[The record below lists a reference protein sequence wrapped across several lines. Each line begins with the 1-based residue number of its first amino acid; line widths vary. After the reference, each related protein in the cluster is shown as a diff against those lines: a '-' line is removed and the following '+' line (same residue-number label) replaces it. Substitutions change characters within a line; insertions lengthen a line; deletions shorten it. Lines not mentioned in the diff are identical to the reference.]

1 MPISFRL
8 TKASSSILLKQD
20 LAYPSRNNYLKG
32 PKTTSQMKKLYSL
45 GWLLGL
51 IAGFLTACSGPS
63 TTFSADALRCEQDP
77 APLGVE
83 NPQPRFSWQIC
94 AQSRGF
100 IQSAYRILVADSRE
114 SLDQERGNCW
124 DSGKIRT
131 DEQVLVAYQGKP
143 LQSGRRYWWKVR
155 VWNAQGEASEWSQPA
170 TFDMGLLSESDWNG
184 AQWIALEED
193 IPDEIIVPGM
203 ADYKKIGER
212 FGDHKTGLY
221 TLPQFRKTFTPE
233 KPVRRAMVYVC
244 GLGQFEMTVNGTK
257 TGDHFLDPAW
267 TRYDR
272 TALYV
277 PFEITDQ
284 LRAGENVLGIRL
296 GNGFFNVPRDRYF
309 KLLTSY
315 GAPKLIAKI
324 ALEYED
330 GSQECFVSDTTWK
343 AAPSAITFSSIYSGE
358 DYDASTEESGWETPG
373 FDDRNWKAAL
383 PTSFTPQLRAQS
395 STPLKITDRI
405 PAVRIF
411 RNRAGNWVYDLGQN
425 ASGIVRI
432 SLTAHDRQS
441 VKLIPAELLN
451 DDETANQKASG
462 DPFYYTYT
470 ARGDGHP
477 ETWQPRFTY
486 YGFRYVEVIGAI
498 PAGEPNPRNLPEIT
512 EIVGLHTRNSAEETG
527 TFTCSNPL
535 FNRIH
540 DLIDWSIRS
549 NLSHVLTDCPHREKL
564 GWLEVAYLMGPS
576 IQFRYD
582 IARVYAKKVEDMQ
595 TAQYENG
602 MIPTTAPQYVIF
614 WGGFLDTPEW
624 GSAYISIPWDLYRW
638 YGDLRPLEENY
649 DNMARYIAYLG
660 SQAENHIISYGLGD
674 WFDIGPGFPG
684 YSQLTTNGVT
694 ATATYYRNVKIMEQ
708 TARLLNKPTDAE
720 RYAALADTIRQAY
733 NDRFFNPDNGY
744 YDRNSQTANAISLV
758 MGLVPSEHVA
768 AVRQHLIDDIRGRG
782 NALTAGDIGYRY
794 VLRAL
799 EEGNASDVI
808 YDMNSRYDVPGYGY
822 QLAHGATCLT
832 ESWQAYREVSNNHC
846 MLGHLMEWLY
856 SGLVGISQSPTS
868 VAYKEVV
875 IKPQVVGDIYQ
886 ARGSFRSPYG
896 LIRSE
901 WHQSG
906 DKFIQE
912 AEIPAG
918 CSALVY
924 LPATDPARI
933 TESGLPLSEAAQVSL
948 QEQTPAYTIVRI
960 GSGQYRFEVPLT
972 E

>member
-1 MPISFRL
+1 
-8 TKASSSILLKQD
+8 
-20 LAYPSRNNYLKG
+20 
-32 PKTTSQMKKLYSL
+32 MKKLYFF

-51 IAGFLTACSGPS
+51 AAACFLSSCCGDSPA
-63 TTFSADALRCEQDP
+63 FSIDALRCEQDP
-77 APLGVE
+77 APLGIE
-83 NPQPRFSWQIC
+83 NPHPRFSWQIH
-94 AQSRGF
+94 APQRDF
-100 IQSAYRILVADSRE
+100 TQQAYRIIVADSRE
-114 SLDQERGNCW
+114 ALDRQKGNCW
-124 DSGKIRT
+124 DSGKVRSE
-131 DEQVLVAYQGKP
+131 EQILVPYQGKP
-143 LQSGRRYWWKVR
+143 LQPGKRYWWKVR
-155 VWNAQGEASEWSQPA
+155 AWNNHGQASEWSQPA
-170 TFDMGLLSESDWNG
+170 TFDMGLLSENDWDG
-184 AQWIALEED
+184 ARWIALEADRPE
-193 IPDEIIVPGM
+193 EIIVPGM
-203 ADYKKIGER
+203 DDYRKIEKR

-221 TLPQFRKTFTPE
+221 TLPQFRKTFTPQ
-233 KPVRRAMVYVC
+233 KTVRRAMAYVC

-272 TALYV
+272 TAQYV

-284 LRAGENVLGIRL
+284 LCSGENVIGIRL

-309 KLLTSY
+309 KLLISF
-315 GAPKLIAKI
+315 GAPKLLAKVE
-324 ALEYED
+324 LEYED
-330 GSQECFVSDTTWK
+330 GSRECFVSDSSWK

-358 DYDASTEESGWETPG
+358 DYDASSEIQGWERPG
-373 FDDRNWKAAL
+373 FEDSTWR
-383 PTSFTPQLRAQS
+383 TPVIADFSTVLRSQR

-425 ASGIVRI
+425 ASGIVRL

-462 DPFYYTYT
+462 TPFYYTYT
-470 ARGDGHP
+470 TRGDGNP
-477 ETWQPRFTY
+477 ESWQPRFTY
-486 YGFRYVEVIGAI
+486 YGFRYVEVIGAV

-527 TFTCSNPL
+527 TFFCSNPL

-540 DLIDWSIRS
+540 NLIDWSIRS

-582 IARVYAKKVEDMQ
+582 IARVYAKKVEDMH

-602 MIPTTAPQYVIF
+602 MIPTTAPHYVVF
-614 WGGFLDTPEW
+614 PGGFHDTPEW

-638 YGDLRPLEENY
+638 YGDRRPLEENY
-649 DNMARYIAYLG
+649 DDMARYVAYLG
-660 SQAENHIISYGLGD
+660 SRAENHIISYGLGD

-694 ATATYYRNVKIMEQ
+694 ATATYYRNVKILEQ
-708 TARLLNKPTDAE
+708 TARLLGKTTDAKQ
-720 RYAALADTIRQAY
+720 YAALADTIKQAY
-733 NDRFFNPDNGY
+733 NDRFFDPATGR
-744 YDRNSQTANAISLV
+744 YDRNSQTASAISLV
-758 MGLVPSEHVA
+758 MDLVPEEYIA
-768 AVRQHLIDDIRGRG
+768 TVRQNLIDDIRGRG

-799 EEGNASDVI
+799 EEGDASEVI

-856 SGLVGISQSPTS
+856 SGLVGISQSPSS

-875 IKPQVVGDIYQ
+875 IKPQVVGDIYE

-901 WHQSG
+901 WKQT
-906 DKFIQE
+906 
-912 AEIPAG
+912 AETFVQTADIPAG
-918 CSALVY
+918 SSAWVY
-924 LPATDPARI
+924 LPAADPAQI
-933 TESGLPLSEAAQVSL
+933 TESGLPLGEAPQVTL
-948 QEQTPAYTIVRI
+948 QEQTPAYTLVRI
-960 GSGQYRFEVPLT
+960 GSGHYRFEVQRTATPSGQ
-972 E
+972 